1 MIDEREQDETP
12 QQDFHS
18 SEQNASTPNESQRSE
33 YRRDERPERK
43 RFDRGG
49 PRRDSHGHGGDRRGG
64 RSDQRPGRYRPS
76 GGGGY
81 QRTEDDPRI
90 TELIHE
96 TQQKLNDSIQP
107 VQLPNLNAVERK
119 QVHRYFEHQKPAFE
133 TKTYRGDGEEQVLW
147 VFPIANLTKWAEKQA
162 KRAVETDTE
171 TALPP
176 MSSYE
181 RFIVHNVL
189 KAIDSIDSFSEGEGA
204 ERHIRIQP
212 KKFGRGLKKII
223 KKIKLM

>member
-1 MIDEREQDETP
+1 MIDEKEQGETP

-18 SEQNASTPNESQRSE
+18 TAPDPSTPSAPQRSE
-33 YRRDERPERK
+33 YRPDERPERK
-43 RFDRGG
+43 RFDHGG
-49 PRRDSHGHGGDRRGG
+49 PRRDSPGRGDDRRGG
-64 RSDQRPGRYRPS
+64 RSEHRPGRYRPAD
-76 GGGGY
+76 GGGY

-90 TELIHE
+90 TELIHA
-96 TQQKLNDSIQP
+96 TQQKLNDSVQP

-133 TKTYRGDGEEQVLW
+133 TKTYRGAGEEQVLW
-147 VFPIANLTKWAEKQA
+147 VFPIANLTKWAEAQA
-162 KRAVETDTE
+162 KRAVETDTDM
-171 TALPP
+171 ALPP

-181 RFIVHNVL
+181 RFLVHNAI
-189 KAIDSIDSFSEGEGA
+189 KALDSIEAVSEGEGA

>member
-1 MIDEREQDETP
+1 MIDEREQDENPP
-12 QQDFHS
+12 QEFHAT
-18 SEQNASTPNESQRSE
+18 EPDLPASGASPRSE
-33 YRRDERPERK
+33 YRRDESPERK

-49 PRRDSHGHGGDRRGG
+49 PRRDDRRGG
-64 RSDQRPGRYRPS
+64 RPEHRSGRYRPS
-76 GGGGY
+76 GDGSY

-119 QVHRYFEHQKPAFE
+119 QVHRFFEFQKPAFE
-133 TKTYRGDGEEQVLW
+133 TKTYRGNGEEQVLW
-147 VFPIANLTKWAEKQA
+147 VFPIANLTKWTAEQA

-171 TALPP
+171 IALPP

-189 KAIDSIDSFSEGEGA
+189 KAIDSLESFSEGEG
-204 ERHIRIQP
+204 ESRHIRIQP

>member
-1 MIDEREQDETP
+1 MIEEREQSENP
-12 QQDFHS
+12 QADFH
-18 SEQNASTPNESQRSE
+18 ANESGASASDEPQRSA

-49 PRRDSHGHGGDRRGG
+49 PRRSSSRHGGDRRDG
-64 RSDQRPGRYRPS
+64 RSEHRAGRYRPS
-76 GGGGY
+76 GGGSY

-107 VQLPNLNAVERK
+107 VQLPNLNAIERK
-119 QVHRYFEHQKPAFE
+119 QVHRYFERQKPAFE

-147 VFPIANLTKWAEKQA
+147 VFPIANLTKWVEAQA
-162 KRAVETDTE
+162 KQAVETDTE
-171 TALPP
+171 IVLPA

-181 RFIVHNVL
+181 RFLVHNVL

>member
-1 MIDEREQDETP
+1 MIDEREQGETP
-12 QQDFHS
+12 QQNFHS
-18 SEQNASTPNESQRSE
+18 PEPDASTPREPQRSE
-33 YRRDERPERK
+33 YRREERPERK

-49 PRRDSHGHGGDRRGG
+49 PRRDSRGRDGDRRGE
-64 RSDQRPGRYRPS
+64 RSEHRPGRYRPS

-90 TELIHE
+90 TALIHE
-96 TQQKLNDSIQP
+96 TQQKLNDSIHP

-133 TKTYRGDGEEQVLW
+133 TKTYRGEGEEQVLW
-147 VFPIANLTKWAEKQA
+147 VFPIANLTTWAEGEA

-171 TALPP
+171 IALPA

-181 RFIVHNVL
+181 RFVVHNVL

-212 KKFGRGLKKII
+212 KKFGRSLKKII